1 MRVPPVDPLKP
12 RRLRKA
18 VMEPFA
24 LTSAG
29 RWFTIRVAPRIDG
42 TLGRWSGGRLTS
54 LPGIPML
61 LLTHRGARSGRTY
74 VTPLLYFTDGPDEQ
88 VVVIASNYGRARHP
102 AWLANVRAS
111 PEVHLQARGRGGRYR
126 AQVLGEGPE
135 RDRLFGLA
143 KRLTR
148 AYADYE
154 RRTADERTI
163 NVVVL
168 SPLEPA

>member
-1 MRVPPVDPLKP
+1 MRIPPVDPLKP

-18 VMEPFA
+18 IMEPFA

-29 RWFTIRVAPRIDG
+29 RWFTIRVAPKIDG
-42 TLGRWSGGRLTS
+42 TLGRASGGRLTS

-61 LLTHRGARSGRTY
+61 LLTHRGAKSGRTY
-74 VTPLLYFTDGPDEQ
+74 VTPLLYFTDGEDA
-88 VVVIASNYGRARHP
+88 VVIASNYGRERHP
-102 AWLANVRAS
+102 AWLANVKAN
-111 PEVHLQARGRGGRYR
+111 PDVQLQARGRGGRYR
-126 AQVLGEGPE
+126 ARVAEPAE
-135 RDRLFGLA
+135 RDRLFELA

-163 NVVVL
+163 QIVVL
-168 SPLEPA
+168 SPLDPA